1 MIKTVKDVD
10 LKGKRI
16 IMRVDFNVPMK
27 DGVVQDDTRIMAAL
41 PTIKYILEQNP
52 RSLVLMSHLGDPKK
66 DVKKA
71 QEKAEKAGKTWTDAD
86 SEKFINGKNRMAPVV
101 KYFSE
106 KLGKEVAFLPDALGQ
121 KAAIDALPERAV
133 AMLENVRFH
142 KEETSKDAAERET
155 MAKELAT
162 YGDIFVNDA
171 FGTAHRDQASTAT
184 IAKFMKEQ
192 PVGGFLM
199 EKEVKYLEP
208 MVTNP
213 PKPMVAII
221 GGAKVSSKIAVLESL
236 LKNAKYLVIGGG
248 MAYTFLK
255 AQGHN
260 VGKSLVEDDF
270 IDTAKKLLADADAK
284 GVKILLPVDH
294 VGATEFSADEKPVAV
309 DGVDIPSDLMAMDVG
324 PKTVEEYKKAIGEAK
339 SIVWNGP
346 VGVFEFD
353 AFAKGTEA
361 VAHLVAE
368 ATGRGA
374 MTVVGGGD
382 SVAAVNKFHLADKM
396 SHVSTGGGAS
406 LELLEGKT
414 LPGIAILAT
423 K

>member
-1 MIKTVKDVD
+1 MFLEN
-10 LKGKRI
+10 LKALSLANGSSGDEAADRSVI
-16 IMRVDFNVPMK
+16 LSLLSEIPDCEAVV
-27 DGVVQDDTRIMAAL
+27 DGVGN
-41 PTIKYILEQNP
+41 IL
-52 RSLVLMSHLGDPKK
+52 V
-66 DVKKA
+66 
-71 QEKAEKAGKTWTDAD
+71 EKRGANRAEKHVMFCARMDEAGFIIRNIDENGFITFECVGKVDPRVVIGRRGLIGDTAVPALVGSKALHMLDKSEDGVLADTDKLYFDIGAD
-86 SEKFINGKNRMAPVV
+86 SKEQAERRVHIGDRAVFEGSFAEFGDGFVMGK
-101 KYFSE
+101 
-106 KLGKEVAFLPDALGQ
+106 ALENPARPF
-121 KAAIDALPERAV
+121 AAIL
-133 AMLENVRFH
+133 
-142 KEETSKDAAERET
+142 
-155 MAKELAT
+155 
-162 YGDIFVNDA
+162 
-171 FGTAHRDQASTAT
+171 
-184 IAKFMKEQ
+184 
-192 PVGGFLM
+192 
-199 EKEVKYLEP
+199 
-208 MVTNP
+208 
-213 PKPMVAII
+213 
-221 GGAKVSSKIAVLESL
+221 GGAKVSDKIGVITNLMEKAD
-236 LKNAKYLVIGGG
+236 AIMIGGA

-294 VGATEFSADEKPVAV
+294 VGATEFSADAKPVAV